1 MKTWDV
7 VIIGGGVIGL
17 SLAWRLRRDGASV
30 LIVEK
35 SEPAREATHAAA
47 GMIAHCDP
55 HNPPAL
61 AALIAASARMYPE
74 FVRELRE
81 ESFESPDL
89 RSAGTIAFFAEDE
102 SPGCAGARA
111 ITDDE
116 LARIEPLVSLRG
128 RSYLLPE
135 SSVDPRKLGS
145 ALEKTL
151 ATFRRGLRHRLARQ
165 RGGRAGRPRRRGAH
179 REIFLR
185 RRCRRELRR
194 RVGLDDSTLRRA
206 HSSGERTDG
215 LRGAADRE
223 RIGRG
228 R

>member
-35 SEPAREATHAAA
+35 SEPAREATHAAG

-61 AALIAASARMYPE
+61 ASLIAASARMYPE

-89 RSAGTIAFFAEDE
+89 RTSGTIAFFEENDL
-102 SPGCAGARA
+102 PGCDAARA
-111 ITDDE
+111 ITDEE
-116 LARIEPLVSLRG
+116 LVRMEPLVTLRG
-128 RSYLLPE
+128 RS
-135 SSVDPRKLGS
+135 
-145 ALEKTL
+145 
-151 ATFRRGLRHRLARQ
+151 
-165 RGGRAGRPRRRGAH
+165 
-179 REIFLR
+179 
-185 RRCRRELRR
+185 
-194 RVGLDDSTLRRA
+194 
-206 HSSGERTDG
+206 
-215 LRGAADRE
+215 
-223 RIGRG
+223 
-228 R
+228 